1 MEAKKISNNGIRKVS
16 AFSVLFVLFLV
27 AAFALAVAL
36 FVSAGANYATSAG
49 DESSARVAAF
59 NVMYEIDGSGIGNGA
74 TLNEDATEIRIP
86 ITAYN
91 YDETGRVSEVDI
103 AYDMIIAFESGWPDG
118 LDISIDDEPGS
129 EFQMDAQEN
138 AYTFYDVMFLK
149 GGQQGEMRRL
159 RTLRLSDPDAID
171 ADIRQGLTIDM
182 RARQVDQTPD
192 NWLESENDNAENT
205 NSGGKT
211 A

>member
-118 LDISIDDEPGS
+118 
-129 EFQMDAQEN
+129 N

-159 RTLRLSDPDAID
+159 LTLRLSDPDAID

-192 NWLESENDNAENT
+192 NWQESEY
-205 NSGGKT
+205 G
-211 A
+211 